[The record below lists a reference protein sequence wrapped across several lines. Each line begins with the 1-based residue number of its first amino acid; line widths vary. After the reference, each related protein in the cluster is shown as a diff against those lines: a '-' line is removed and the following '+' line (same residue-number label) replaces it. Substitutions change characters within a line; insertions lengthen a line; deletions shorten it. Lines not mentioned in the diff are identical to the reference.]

1 MASGGV
7 EPRLAMVGRALGTL
21 SVLLPPGSP
30 AGAGHPE
37 TRGQPEYFADL
48 NLDQFVVA
56 VTAGREEYELAP
68 FFYEHLE
75 DAGTIAY
82 RQEVFRDLEDSE
94 VTQTVATFAQSMRQ
108 ARERLGLANK
118 LRYRYQAESWFVDA
132 VGLYC
137 DAVVSLARGLGGLE
151 LRSQAMRA
159 MHAHVERYTSGEAF
173 SSLVSAQR
181 GVHEALAKVCYCVNI
196 KGGRVTATRY
206 EGETDYGAEVLAT
219 FERFKQGAVK
229 DYRARF
235 PERAEMDHVE
245 AGVLGLVARLYPEE
259 FALLDE
265 FCSAHKDFVDPTV
278 RRFDREVQ
286 FYMGYLDHVAPLRA
300 AGLNLC
306 YPELTQGSKEVFAQ
320 EAFDLVLASKLVKGG
335 AKVVCNDFSLAGP
348 ERVLV
353 VSGPNQGG
361 KTTFARMFGQLHHLG
376 SIGCPVPGTRAQL
389 HLFDQLYTHFEREEN
404 LVNATGKLEDDLLRA
419 RRILSRATTDS
430 VLVLNEPFS
439 STTLHDSLFLG
450 TKAMERLVE
459 LDVLAVFVTFV
470 EELASFGPSTV
481 SMVSTVVPENPAE
494 RTYKVVRRRA
504 DGLAY
509 ALALAQKY
517 RVTYRALRE
526 RLS

>member
-1 MASGGV
+1 
-7 EPRLAMVGRALGTL
+7 
-21 SVLLPPGSP
+21 
-30 AGAGHPE
+30 
-37 TRGQPEYFADL
+37 
-48 NLDQFVVA
+48 
-56 VTAGREEYELAP
+56 
-68 FFYEHLE
+68 
-75 DAGTIAY
+75 
-82 RQEVFRDLEDSE
+82 
-94 VTQTVATFAQSMRQ
+94 
-108 ARERLGLANK
+108 
-118 LRYRYQAESWFVDA
+118 
-132 VGLYC
+132 
-137 DAVVSLARGLGGLE
+137 
-151 LRSQAMRA
+151 
-159 MHAHVERYTSGEAF
+159 
-173 SSLVSAQR
+173 
-181 GVHEALAKVCYCVNI
+181 
-196 KGGRVTATRY
+196 
-206 EGETDYGAEVLAT
+206 
-219 FERFKQGAVK
+219 
-229 DYRARF
+229 
-235 PERAEMDHVE
+235 
-245 AGVLGLVARLYPEE
+245 
-259 FALLDE
+259 
-265 FCSAHKDFVDPTV
+265 
-278 RRFDREVQ
+278 VQ